1 VIIDC
6 HGHYTT
12 APPSLLAWRER
23 QISLF
28 DESGARLDPGDLVIH
43 DDEIRESIQAQL
55 ELQRERDTDVTLL
68 SPIAGYMAHHHG
80 DLDTSD
86 TWSRVANDLIHR
98 VCTLFPRNFI
108 GVCQLPQSPGA
119 PVDRCVD
126 ELRRC
131 VMDLGFV
138 GCNLN
143 PDPSDG
149 YWKAVSLSDRSYY
162 PLYEAMVE
170 LDVPAMVHVSMS
182 CNPSVQ
188 GTCAHYLNGDTT
200 AFVQLVTSYVFR
212 DFPDLKFIIPHG
224 GGSVPYHWGRYR
236 GFLQDLGLGPLDE
249 AALGNIFFDSCVY
262 WQPGLELLT
271 QTIPAA
277 NVLYASEM
285 IGAVRGIDPGNGR
298 RYDDTKF
305 LLDSI
310 SSISASDR
318 QRILGDNALRVY
330 GRLSSVLQ
338 ERGLLAEAGEA

>member
-1 VIIDC
+1 
-6 HGHYTT
+6 
-12 APPSLLAWRER
+12 
-23 QISLF
+23 
-28 DESGARLDPGDLVIH
+28 
-43 DDEIRESIQAQL
+43 
-55 ELQRERDTDVTLL
+55 
-68 SPIAGYMAHHHG
+68 MAHHYG
-80 DLDTSD
+80 DLDTSV
-86 TWSRVANDLIHR
+86 TWSSVANDLIHR
-98 VCTLFPRNFI
+98 VCTLFPRNFV

-119 PVDRCVD
+119 PVDRCVE

-131 VMDLGFV
+131 VTDLDFV
-138 GCNLN
+138 GCNVN

-149 YWKAVSLSDRSYY
+149 YWKTVSLSDRSYY

-200 AFVQLVTSYVFR
+200 AFVQLVTSDVLR
-212 DFPDLKFIIPHG
+212 DFPDLKFVIPHG

-249 AALGNIFFDSCVY
+249 VALRNIFFDTCVY
-262 WQPGLELLT
+262 WRPGLELLT

-285 IGAVRGIDPGNGR
+285 IGAVRGIDPTSGR

-310 SSISASDR
+310 SISAFDR
-318 QRILGDNALRVY
+318 QEILGANALRVY

-338 ERGLLAEAGEA
+338 KRGLLAEAGEA